1 MGRLLQH
8 QGRAGCAKYKNF
20 ILPPVFTK
28 RLSDVF
34 HDELERIAEDVG
46 SSARALKLVTRDQN
60 HVRFHLP
67 VQTENPDAVVWSVVR
82 KLSDKIG
89 EQLTTHLPAIAKA
102 NPLHQGIID
111 RIDFNATTGIWL
123 SYGVTR
129 NTVCRNIFNWK
140 QEEIGRLERK
150 VKTFCDRQHVLEAQ
164 RVIDDI

>member
-8 QGRAGCAKYKNF
+8 PGRVGCVKYKNF

-28 RLSDVF
+28 RLGDVY
-34 HDELERIAEDVG
+34 HDELERITEEVG

-102 NPLHQGIID
+102 NPLHQGGSSTASTST
-111 RIDFNATTGIWL
+111 RPRASGYPTGSPGTRSVATFSTGSRRRSADL
-123 SYGVTR
+123 GAR
-129 NTVCRNIFNWK
+129 
-140 QEEIGRLERK
+140 
-150 VKTFCDRQHVLEAQ
+150 
-164 RVIDDI
+164 